1 MDAYAVV
8 PGKEGWLDVKT
19 KKTAERWVVVK
30 EDVLKVYAVPEDP
43 EPLLTVA
50 NVSTAKLTP
59 NLK

>member
-1 MDAYAVV
+1 
-8 PGKEGWLDVKT
+8 LDVKT

-30 EDVLKVYAVPEDP
+30 EDVLKVFAVPEDP

-59 NLK
+59 NMK